1 MDWFHCNQCFT
12 QKGSDFY
19 AASCGHIF
27 CKKCVGTDKCS
38 FCGTNCK
45 YLLLNDKIQGKE
57 KKFFTSPIETALKFF
72 AHISQVWT
80 FQKGQ
85 MELLA
90 SFYKHRASKAKAALQ
105 QAQQKLT
112 TQEKELKALQKE
124 NDELK
129 KTLSCLKHHSPQ
141 YLHGSR
147 NSTPRPVAVTPPL
160 QSVTPR
166 PSFRLSSEVVSR
178 SSSMDS
184 ISSMYATGGTRMND
198 GRTTT
203 ASSRNVSP
211 SAASNQSLFYRSSFS
226 SSLTPGLNDFTL
238 HPPTRSSASNN
249 RQQQETPNSNLNI
262 FSVQRGA
269 VPLSEHHNGER
280 LRPEQL
286 RFTLLSI
293 PSFQSRPQSASRT
306 HQQ

>member
-1 MDWFHCNQCFT
+1 
-12 QKGSDFY
+12 
-19 AASCGHIF
+19 
-27 CKKCVGTDKCS
+27 
-38 FCGTNCK
+38 
-45 YLLLNDKIQGKE
+45 
-57 KKFFTSPIETALKFF
+57 
-72 AHISQVWT
+72 
-80 FQKGQ
+80 

-166 PSFRLSSEVVSR
+166 PSFRLSSEVV
-178 SSSMDS
+178 
-184 ISSMYATGGTRMND
+184 
-198 GRTTT
+198 
-203 ASSRNVSP
+203 
-211 SAASNQSLFYRSSFS
+211 RSSFS

-262 FSVQRGA
+262 FSVEIYS
-269 VPLSEHHNGER
+269 PLYTIVSEQAPVCQQNPSAITGKTKANVSKQHLHGTESSDHMR
-280 LRPEQL
+280 L
-286 RFTLLSI
+286 
-293 PSFQSRPQSASRT
+293 AA
-306 HQQ
+306 